1 MNRTPRIAGPLVL
14 VLLLSGCAL
23 GPDWTGPGTDDQT
36 QVQSLPDQPPPDQPL
51 SAGPGEPAQILKLT
65 EELPVA
71 WWHLFSSPAIDQ
83 AIRRALAGNHDLAA
97 AEASLD
103 QARFLTAGAEGG
115 LYPGLALSVD
125 ATRTDTGSGTGLGG
139 ATGTSSSRSRSG
151 LYNLYSIGPRVSYA
165 LDVFGATRRTVEQR
179 QAEAEASAHK
189 ARATYLSLTGNV
201 VTQALTIA
209 SLNAQLEAAH
219 EIVAANQ
226 RTVDLV
232 GQQLDAGKAALADLL
247 TAKTDL
253 ANARTAIPPLS
264 QQLAVARHALAAL
277 YGEGPQAT
285 ATFTLSLRDISL
297 PVEVPL
303 SVSSTLARQRPDV
316 LQAEANLHA
325 ASAAIGV
332 ATANLYPSLTL
343 SASLSD
349 DALTLGKL
357 FEASNLGWSLG
368 ASLSQTIFDGGTLEA
383 NRQAAIANWRTALA
397 TYRQTLMDA
406 FRQTADALSALAH
419 DAELV
424 AAERLALDTARE
436 AADLKR
442 FSYAEGK
449 ASLVELLIAERSH
462 QQAAEGYARAVGQRH
477 IDTAQLFVAL
487 GGGWWDPPPPMSG
500 AAQDTLLPK

>member
-1 MNRTPRIAGPLVL
+1 MNRTPRIAGSLAL

-23 GPDWTGPGTDDQT
+23 GPNWNGPGTDDQT
-36 QVQSLPDQPPPDQPL
+36 EAQPLPSQPL
-51 SAGPGEPAQILKLT
+51 SAGPGEPEQILKLT
-65 EELPVA
+65 EELPRT
-71 WWHLFSSPAIDQ
+71 WWHLFGSPAIDQ

-103 QARFLTAGAEGG
+103 QARFLVAGAEGG

-125 ATRTDTGSGTGLGG
+125 ATRTDTGSGSGLGG
-139 ATGTSSSRSRSG
+139 TTGASSRSGSG

-189 ARATYLSLTGNV
+189 ARAAYLSLTGNV
-201 VTQALTIA
+201 VSQALTIA
-209 SLNAQLEAAH
+209 SLNTQLEAAH
-219 EIVAANQ
+219 DIVGANQ

-285 ATFTLSLRDISL
+285 ATFNLSLRDISL

-332 ATANLYPSLTL
+332 ATANLYPSFTL

-349 DALTLGKL
+349 DALTLSKL

-383 NRQAAIANWRTALA
+383 NRQAAIANWRAALA

-406 FRQTADALSALAH
+406 FRQTADALSALSH

-442 FSYAEGK
+442 LSYAEGK
-449 ASLVELLIAERSH
+449 VNLVELLIAERSH
-462 QQAAEGYARAVGQRH
+462 QQAVEGYARAVGQRH

-487 GGGWWDPPPPMSG
+487 GGGWWDPPPPLSG
-500 AAQDTLLPK
+500 AAQDALLPK